1 MSAPARGS
9 EWELARGSES
19 AWESELASGSASA
32 LELASVSA
40 SDLESASGSALELG
54 SVSVLALV
62 LASARAQ
69 GSAESAW
76 KSDAYDRDDGAC
88 GVLFSLPCSALLL
101 APRPD
106 TDDPESSIRT

>member
-1 MSAPARGS
+1 MVRTVIAAVLLVGLTSSGPA
-9 EWELARGSES
+9 W
-19 AWESELASGSASA
+19 
-32 LELASVSA
+32 
-40 SDLESASGSALELG
+40 
-54 SVSVLALV
+54 
-62 LASARAQ
+62 AQ

-88 GVLFSLPCSALLL
+88 GVLFSLPCSALLP